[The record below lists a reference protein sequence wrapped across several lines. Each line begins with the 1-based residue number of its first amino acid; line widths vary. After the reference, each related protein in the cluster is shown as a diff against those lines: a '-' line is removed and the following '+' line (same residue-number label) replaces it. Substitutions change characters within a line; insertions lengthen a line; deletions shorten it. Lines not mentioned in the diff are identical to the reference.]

1 MTEKPVKRGFGWK
14 RMGDVHKADA
24 ECAIM
29 LKEINPKAA
38 GTKGIL
44 PLFWEQE
51 KKPAY
56 YGRDWGGGDYLPEWM
71 GKIKELM
78 GLPMSEEDKKAL
90 FAYFDAST
98 QIMVLE
104 TGMEGLPEGQYR
116 EIAYDRYFE
125 RMSYQEIMQKHS
137 VNKKT
142 VQRALGKTKAY
153 LLTYSR
159 WYLDLAGKVKESINQ

>member
-29 LKEINPKAA
+29 LKEI
-38 GTKGIL
+38 I
-44 PLFWEQE
+44 
-51 KKPAY
+51 
-56 YGRDWGGGDYLPEWM
+56 RRLPELREYCRYFESRRKSLLTM
-71 GKIKELM
+71 AEIEGEITFLNVGKIKELM

>member
-29 LKEINPKAA
+29 LKEI
-38 GTKGIL
+38 I
-44 PLFWEQE
+44 
-51 KKPAY
+51 
-56 YGRDWGGGDYLPEWM
+56 RRLPELREYCRYFESRRKSLLTM
-71 GKIKELM
+71 AEIEEGEITFLNVGKIKELM

-137 VNKKT
+137 VNKKLS
-142 VQRALGKTKAY
+142 RERWEKLRLIF
-153 LLTYSR
+153 LLTPDGIWTWR
-159 WYLDLAGKVKESINQ
+159 ER

>member
-1 MTEKPVKRGFGWK
+1 MAEKPVKRGFGWK
-14 RMGDVHKADA
+14 RMGDIHKADA
-24 ECAIM
+24 ECVST
-29 LKEINPKAA
+29 LKGLIRK
-38 GTKGIL
+38 
-44 PLFWEQE
+44 
-51 KKPAY
+51 
-56 YGRDWGGGDYLPEWM
+56 LPELREYCRYFEARRKSLLTM
-71 GKIKELM
+71 AEIEEGEITFLNVEKIKELM

-125 RMSYQEIMQKHS
+125 RMSYKEIMQKHS